1 MDKAD
6 KIKLLIEFT
15 SVSTDLQSAFR
26 TKVDELP
33 IYGEEEDIL
42 RLKDRVL
49 DKINKKY
56 EQFTEK
62 QVSVYDKLLSE
73 EALDASIEFYT
84 SETGQ
89 EILAAMP
96 KINEALTKL
105 GIELSK
111 QIMSELSDLID
122 SKDEDDLI

>member
-15 SVSTDLQSAFR
+15 SISTDLQSAFR

-96 KINEALTKL
+96 KIYEALTKL

>member
-15 SVSTDLQSAFR
+15 SVSTDLQSAFK

-42 RLKDRVL
+42 KLKDKVL

-105 GIELSK
+105 GMELSK